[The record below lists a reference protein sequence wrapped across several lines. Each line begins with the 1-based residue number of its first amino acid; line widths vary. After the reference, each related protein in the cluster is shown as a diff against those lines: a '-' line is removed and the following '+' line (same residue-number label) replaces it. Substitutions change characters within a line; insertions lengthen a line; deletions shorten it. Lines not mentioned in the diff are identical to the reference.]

1 MIKRIARDIPLFESL
16 GVFTEAPKKRKPR
29 VISVRPPRD
38 PYQKYLIDDEE
49 IDGIDDEGD
58 DLSEYDSY
66 LSDEEI
72 NGIDPDGDIE
82 NLDINNIP
90 TINDDGTMDNT
101 DVPEAPANGEG
112 EEVIDVTDNG
122 TPQEVPQ
129 ENPAPVTPDTTPTEE
144 PVVPEPIPDQPAP
157 TDDGTQVDATAPAP
171 DPNTADP
178 NAPVDG
184 AATVDN
190 QGGEEII
197 DATAGDGSDV
207 NPDVGVELDNM
218 SPDGTDP
225 SMDPNAPPQD
235 AGTQQQQFTK
245 DDMRKFQ
252 LFKRFLSFHTTL
264 DYFVKKLGEST
275 SDDQKFSYASKMAL
289 DKFKKMSEFLKD
301 YMLLKFQSDSFLQ
314 NSFTYEKIKAS
325 ALLTMELLENNKYDK
340 SQDSKDKH

>member
-38 PYQKYLIDDEE
+38 PYEKYLIDDEE

-72 NGIDPDGDIE
+72 DGIDPDGDIE
-82 NLDINNIP
+82 NLDLNNIP
-90 TINDDGTMDNT
+90 TINDDGTMGTT
-101 DVPEAPANGEG
+101 DTPEAPVSG
-112 EEVIDVTDNG
+112 EEVIDG
-122 TPQEVPQ
+122 TAGDVPPAPE
-129 ENPAPVTPDTTPTEE
+129 ENPVPTTPDAPPATEE
-144 PVVPEPIPDQPAP
+144 PAIPEPLPDQPAP
-157 TDDGTQVDATAPAP
+157 VNDAAAAP
-171 DPNTADP
+171 DAGGDA
-178 NAPVDG
+178 APVDN
-184 AATVDN
+184 V
-190 QGGEEII
+190 GGEEVI
-197 DATAGDGSDV
+197 DGTTGNDSDV
-207 NPDVGVELDNM
+207 NPDMGVELDNM
-218 SPDGTDP
+218 SADGTDP
-225 SMDPNAPPQD
+225 SADPSAAPAD
-235 AGTQQQQFTK
+235 GTAQQQFTK

-289 DKFKKMSEFLKD
+289 DKFKKMSDFIKD

-340 SQDSKDKH
+340 SQDSKR